1 MIEMKIIMA
10 LMLRSFDTKAAYGE
24 LDARSVR
31 DGVKVGVR
39 TTPDGE
45 RAYQVR
51 IATGKPADG
60 MPVRVVRRDI

>member
-10 LMLRSFDTKAAYGE
+10 LMLRSFDTKPAYEE
-24 LDARSVR
+24 LDARDAE
-31 DGVKVGVR
+31 DGVEMGLR

-51 IATGKPADG
+51 IATAKPVDG
-60 MPVRVVRRDI
+60 MPVRVTKR